1 MKKFKNILYLEID
14 NSKELN
20 TIMIPGFLQ
29 TNKTYQNL
37 FKTISQYSNIYFIEL
52 PGFGITEQIDRVV
65 NLDYYVI
72 LVKEFIENRLKK
84 KNLTVE
90 TEEYSD
96 RKVAQK

>member
-1 MKKFKNILYLEID
+1 MIMKKFKNILYLEID

-65 NLDYYVI
+65 REYG
-72 LVKEFIENRLKK
+72 NRG
-84 KNLTVE
+84 TVR
-90 TEEYSD
+90 TD
-96 RKVAQK
+96 FRRKRGHSVR